1 MGVPFPTDAWIKA
14 LMDELNKSEAYREAA
29 RTWEGDFYF
38 VVDAG
43 PGAPEDVY
51 LYMDLWHGSCREAHE
66 VQDPD
71 AKQPEFVMRA
81 PLPTW
86 RRVIEKKLDPIQG
99 LMTRQLNL
107 QGTMV
112 KIMKAPKAATEL
124 VACCTKIETDW
135 PD

>member
-14 LMDELNKSEAYREAA
+14 RMDALNGSEAYREAA
-29 RTWEGDFYF
+29 SNWEGDFYF

-43 PGAPEDVY
+43 PGVSDDVY
-51 LYMDLWHGSCREAHE
+51 LYMDLWHGSCREAFE
-66 VQDPD
+66 AKDPSS
-71 AKQPEFVMRA
+71 KQPEFVMRA

-99 LMTRQLNL
+99 LMTRQLKL
-107 QGTMV
+107 QGTMT
-112 KIMKAPKAATEL
+112 KIMRAPKAATEL
-124 VACCTKIETDW
+124 VACCTQIETDW